1 MFLFPEIPCYS
12 NIYSSELTF
21 ISNHRS
27 RWKIRKFQIGFLEI
41 FQNFESKKNW
51 MENILPLID
60 FQKISRTKSWKKK
73 FFSCIIRLSEYS
85 TTPIL
90 KNFSIHPTFNS
101 FNQFHSQKYSPRR
114 IPTRVVFEQ
123 RLKEAWKKKKRRGQQ
138 RFSKWSKKCDNR
150 HRGWRHSPLPLGDI
164 GVFEVSSSSS
174 LSFSF
179 WKAVPGG
186 WWRPLSTWQRGSY
199 RF

>member
-1 MFLFPEIPCYS
+1 MDKIKFLNIKFSKFFFIIKIPVVFLFPEIPCYS

-60 FQKISRTKSWKKK
+60 FQKISRTKSRKKI
-73 FFSCIIRLSEYS
+73 FSCIIRPSEYS

-90 KNFSIHPTFNS
+90 KNFSIHPSNFQLVQPVPFSKIFTSKNT
-101 FNQFHSQKYSPRR
+101 NTRR
-114 IPTRVVFEQ
+114 VRATTKRSLEKEKKERTTEVFEMIE
-123 RLKEAWKKKKRRGQQ
+123 K
-138 RFSKWSKKCDNR
+138 
-150 HRGWRHSPLPLGDI
+150 
-164 GVFEVSSSSS
+164 V
-174 LSFSF
+174 
-179 WKAVPGG
+179 
-186 WWRPLSTWQRGSY
+186 
-199 RF
+199 

>member
-60 FQKISRTKSWKKK
+60 FQKISRTKSRKKI
-73 FFSCIIRLSEYS
+73 FSCIIRPSEYS

-164 GVFEVSSSSS
+164 GVFEVSFSSS